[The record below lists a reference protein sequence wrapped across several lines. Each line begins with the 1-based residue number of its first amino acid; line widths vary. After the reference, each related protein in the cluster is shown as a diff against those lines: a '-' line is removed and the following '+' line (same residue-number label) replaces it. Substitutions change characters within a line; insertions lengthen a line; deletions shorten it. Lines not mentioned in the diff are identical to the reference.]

1 MILNIDYENELLK
14 KDYQIK
20 NKETEKLKLQ
30 FEKNNYKNM
39 YQYSL
44 KEQENKDLIYKLKI
58 ENYNLN

>member
-30 FEKNNYKNM
+30 FEK
-39 YQYSL
+39 
-44 KEQENKDLIYKLKI
+44 
-58 ENYNLN
+58 